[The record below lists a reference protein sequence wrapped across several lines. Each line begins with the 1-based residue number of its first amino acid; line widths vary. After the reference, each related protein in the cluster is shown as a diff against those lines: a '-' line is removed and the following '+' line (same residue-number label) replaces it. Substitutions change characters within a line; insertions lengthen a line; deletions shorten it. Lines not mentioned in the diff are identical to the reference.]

1 MRSAALWVAALST
14 GGEIVTSEIAELG
27 RGKLD
32 LSVQRSPDDEVNG
45 ELGFRFVRALAVEK
59 AALDANLSP
68 AAVRVLAAILYFMN
82 NTTKRAW
89 PSYERIH
96 EITGYSRDTIERA
109 IRQLI
114 GSGYLFRERK
124 APITGGRALVHYGLR
139 ALHPS
144 HIDRMISVAVEEFRR
159 QRPAP
164 EADPVKNSGV
174 RLTQGNTAGSTADP
188 SIFAASDP
196 GIFVRQEPYKNEPV
210 FSLSETPV
218 SNYELR
224 RQPKSWFVYTEEFES
239 FWGQYPDIRNNSKS
253 CAFDEWRKLSSED
266 RAAAVAALGGF
277 GRYCRTNPDYR
288 CVHAER
294 FIRERRFEGYATS
307 AQDRART
314 ADENAS
320 AKVPRMPSRWG
331 RT

>member
-1 MRSAALWVAALST
+1 M
-14 GGEIVTSEIAELG
+14 
-27 RGKLD
+27 
-32 LSVQRSPDDEVNG
+32 NG
-45 ELGFRFVRALAVEK
+45 ALGFRFVRALAVEK
-59 AALDANLSP
+59 AALDANLLP

-114 GSGYLFRERK
+114 GSGYLFRERN

-144 HIDRMISVAVEEFRR
+144 HIDRMISAAVEEFRR

-196 GIFVRQEPYKNEPV
+196 GIFVRQEPYKYEPV

-218 SNYELR
+218 SDHGEPGP
-224 RQPKSWFVYTEEFES
+224 QPKHEVGPVYTEEFET

-253 CAFDEWRKLSSED
+253 CAFDEWRKLSPTTVPQPWRHWSASPATAGQIQIIGVFMPRDSLSNGGLRVTRHPPKTRRTQPMKMLRLKCPECH
-266 RAAAVAALGGF
+266 RGGGAHEFPYPPVAARTRGF
-277 GRYCRTNPDYR
+277 DDRGAHGR
-288 CVHAER
+288 
-294 FIRERRFEGYATS
+294 
-307 AQDRART
+307 
-314 ADENAS
+314 
-320 AKVPRMPSRWG
+320 RMPSAR
-331 RT
+331 RSCRPRR

>member
-1 MRSAALWVAALST
+1 M
-14 GGEIVTSEIAELG
+14 TSDIAELG
-27 RGKLD
+27 QGKLE

-144 HIDRMISVAVEEFRR
+144 HIDRMISAAVQEFRR

-174 RLTQGNTAGSTADP
+174 GLTQGKTAGSTADP
-188 SIFAASDP
+188 GIFAVSDP
-196 GIFVRQEPYKNEPV
+196 GIFVRQEPDKYESV

-218 SNYELR
+218 SDQASQRLDRRVGRFTLR
-224 RQPKSWFVYTEEFES
+224 SLRPSGGNTRISGTTRRAVQADVRRPCRSRGRIGRLRPLLPDKSRLSVC
-239 FWGQYPDIRNNSKS
+239 S
-253 CAFDEWRKLSSED
+253 C
-266 RAAAVAALGGF
+266 
-277 GRYCRTNPDYR
+277 
-288 CVHAER
+288 
-294 FIRERRFEGYATS
+294 REIHQGA
-307 AQDRART
+307 
-314 ADENAS
+314 
-320 AKVPRMPSRWG
+320 PI
-331 RT
+331 